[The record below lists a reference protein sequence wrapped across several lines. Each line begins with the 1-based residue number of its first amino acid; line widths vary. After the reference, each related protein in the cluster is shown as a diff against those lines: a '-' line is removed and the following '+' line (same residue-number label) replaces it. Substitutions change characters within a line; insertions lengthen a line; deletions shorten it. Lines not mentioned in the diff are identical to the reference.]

1 MLTPLARRSLY
12 IRAHW
17 LRMPP
22 LLLAYHL
29 AHKAILP
36 ARQET
41 HPLSTEQVQLPAD
54 VKKAA

>member
-1 MLTPLARRSLY
+1 
-12 IRAHW
+12 
-17 LRMPP
+17 MPP

-29 AHKAILP
+29 AHKAVLP

-41 HPLSTEQVQLPAD
+41 HPLSTEQVALPAD